1 MSYYIYDIR
10 PADETFF
17 SRSKPDL
24 KPALKPPPCYIM
36 FTPIKRYP
44 KDRRNTMKNLI
55 NRLTVQT
62 ADTKKVRI
70 AFFVLTLVLFI
81 LSAGAPDASG
91 GIIN

>member
-1 MSYYIYDIR
+1 
-10 PADETFF
+10 
-17 SRSKPDL
+17 
-24 KPALKPPPCYIM
+24 
-36 FTPIKRYP
+36 
-44 KDRRNTMKNLI
+44 MKNLI